1 MSPPSPEHSSNLE
14 FLPSLLTFQALGD
27 DGLPVC
33 GLAHWC
39 QNMGAWCLFWVFA
52 QGRKG
57 WRVSQATLL
66 PTRPGHFST
75 VTALG
80 FHKNRSLFHPPCAR
94 SLPWLLLPRNPHWL
108 LGSWSSSSTR
118 WALPLPLSRTA
129 SKGSTGQP
137 LHSFSFCPDFS
148 TGAASRHPDKAALSP
163 IWPDAALC
171 NCALPSTCSPAAVPD
186 PTAGA
191 AHCKTS
197 QAEWGIRNAKLGY
210 ISGLGRWRA
219 RYIL

>member
-1 MSPPSPEHSSNLE
+1 MEGVPAHPPAHKARA
-14 FLPSLLTFQALGD
+14 FQYSHCFD
-27 DGLPVC
+27 
-33 GLAHWC
+33 
-39 QNMGAWCLFWVFA
+39 
-52 QGRKG
+52 
-57 WRVSQATLL
+57 
-66 PTRPGHFST
+66 
-75 VTALG
+75 
-80 FHKNRSLFHPPCAR
+80 KNRSLFHPPCAR
-94 SLPWLLLPRNPHWL
+94 SLPRLLLPRNPHWL

-148 TGAASRHPDKAALSP
+148 TGAASRHPDKAVLSP
-163 IWPDAALC
+163 IWPDAALR

-197 QAEWGIRNAKLGY
+197 QAE
-210 ISGLGRWRA
+210 
-219 RYIL
+219 